1 MTTRKFAALT
11 LAAAMLSA
19 PLALTAQAA
28 TQAHAPV
35 THHHTAKP
43 AAAHRT
49 TKSHAA
55 RSTASGDNSADALNA
70 QSLNRARG
78 QQ

>member
-1 MTTRKFAALT
+1 MSTRKFAALT

-19 PLALTAQAA
+19 PVALTAQAA

-43 AAAHRT
+43 ASAHRT
-49 TKSHAA
+49 TRSHAA
-55 RSTASGDNSADALNA
+55 RPAANADHSADALNA
-70 QSLNRARG
+70 QSLDRARTP
-78 QQ
+78 Q